1 MEVNFFGV
9 LALTRRLLPAF
20 RARRYGRIVIISS
33 EAAFAGQPAISPYCA
48 SKWAIEGWAEALCY
62 ELEPFNIQIILIEP
76 GAHRRTQESRSEHPI
91 HKSRNDRVVRE
102 LDQDLRQAAAK
113 HIVYVTI

>member
-76 GAHRRTQESRSEHPI
+76 GLTVGHRKADPNTRYTKAEMIEWCASWIKIYDKLPQNTSFM
-91 HKSRNDRVVRE
+91 
-102 LDQDLRQAAAK
+102 
-113 HIVYVTI
+113 